1 MTVDVLVVGGG
12 PAGATAAALLARA
25 GRRVALVE
33 KARFP
38 RRKVCGEFVA
48 GSGIDALRRL
58 LPGVDAE
65 LGPEVRRIA
74 LWAGAGALEA
84 PLPAPYART
93 IARER
98 LDPLLLEHAARCG
111 AQLFQPA
118 MALALE
124 RTGAGFVCRVAERR
138 GAGAVAIRA
147 RCVVAAHGCW
157 ERGTLPTQAH
167 RAPPRAG
174 DLLAFKAHFGDC
186 ALPAGTIALIPYPGG
201 YAGVVELGGGRATF
215 ACCIRR
221 DALEALRRE
230 APGLPAGESVLRC
243 ARRASRALDAAFARA
258 LREEPWLAAGPLR
271 PGARA
276 AYADGVY
283 AVGNAAGEIHP
294 ITGEGIAM
302 AIESACLLCDALDS
316 PAAYQARWRAA
327 FERRFWASALF
338 ARFCAHP
345 RAAGWLRALR
355 GPAPSLLAFAARLSG
370 KG

>member
-1 MTVDVLVVGGG
+1 MTPFDVLVVGGG
-12 PAGATAAALLARA
+12 PGGATAAALLARA

-48 GSGIDALRRL
+48 GSGIEALRRL
-58 LPGVDAE
+58 LPGAEPE

-74 LWAGAGALEA
+74 VWAGRGAVDA

-98 LDPLLLEHAARCG
+98 LDTLLLEHAQCCG
-111 AQLFQPA
+111 VSLFQPA
-118 MALALE
+118 VALALE
-124 RTGAGFVCRVAERR
+124 RERPGFLCRVAERR
-138 GAGAVAIRA
+138 GANGFVIRSRA
-147 RCVVAAHGCW
+147 LIAAHGSW
-157 ERGTLPTQAH
+157 ERGALPTQA
-167 RAPPRAG
+167 RRSPPRDD
-174 DLLAFKAHFGDC
+174 DLLAFKAHLLGC
-186 ALPAGTIALIPYPGG
+186 TLPAGTIALVPYRGG
-201 YAGVVELGGGRATF
+201 YAGAVALGDGRATF

-221 DALEALRRE
+221 DALAALRRE
-230 APGLPAGESVLRC
+230 APGLAAGESVLRH

-258 LREEPWLAAGPLR
+258 ARAESWLAAGPLR

-276 AYADGVY
+276 AYADGIF

-302 AIESACLLCDALDS
+302 AIESASLLGEALDD

-327 FERRFWASALF
+327 FRRRFWASALF
-338 ARFCAHP
+338 ARLSSQ
-345 RAAGWLRALR
+345 RGAAGWLRALR
-355 GPAPSLLAFAARLSG
+355 PAPSLLALAARLSG